1 VPLVC
6 VAAVQLLRRAPIGYL
21 LAVMILVL
29 NVCIGVLLMGAGVAQ
44 LTAAVPL
51 TPAEIVAK
59 MLSFAVL
66 TLVAAGLLAT
76 LHRAARS
83 AR

>member
-1 VPLVC
+1 
-6 VAAVQLLRRAPIGYL
+6 
-21 LAVMILVL
+21 MILVL